1 MARAVKTLTGRD
13 KYKKML
19 LEGELIVDW
28 ALDNQ
33 ISVNFILI
41 VEGTDPAPIAKYTSQ
56 GIEVFQISAGIQ
68 KKVTGRN
75 YLIPIVGVGNYPVDK
90 TPENKNFVLVLDNV
104 KDFGNIGTIIRT
116 CSAFGITHVLS
127 TSKNIDLFHK
137 KTIEASRGCVFST
150 KLDRFQTSK
159 EVVRF
164 LRDRGYQIIATSPKG
179 NRVQSFVELEKKPV
193 ALVVGNERTGVSLEI
208 KNQAD
213 VLIQIPTSSD
223 IESLNV
229 GVAAGISIYELT
241 LKQVMSM
248 IEDKIKAT
256 LGRELN
262 VAGMLVQ
269 EALDFELKK
278 ITDLNSQQVIFM
290 MVLKCDREMS
300 LENMCRQFGILP
312 SEVNPFL
319 KPLIEKGFTIQH
331 ENLHMTDK
339 GEEVLSKLWFT
350 IENTEKQIL
359 SGFSKS
365 EVESFK
371 NNLYLV
377 QQNCIKMIEKGNE
390 GY

>member
-1 MARAVKTLTGRD
+1 
-13 KYKKML
+13 
-19 LEGELIVDW
+19 
-28 ALDNQ
+28 
-33 ISVNFILI
+33 
-41 VEGTDPAPIAKYTSQ
+41 
-56 GIEVFQISAGIQ
+56 
-68 KKVTGRN
+68 
-75 YLIPIVGVGNYPVDK
+75 
-90 TPENKNFVLVLDNV
+90 
-104 KDFGNIGTIIRT
+104 
-116 CSAFGITHVLS
+116 
-127 TSKNIDLFHK
+127 
-137 KTIEASRGCVFST
+137 
-150 KLDRFQTSK
+150 
-159 EVVRF
+159 
-164 LRDRGYQIIATSPKG
+164 
-179 NRVQSFVELEKKPV
+179 VELEKKPV

-300 LENMCRQFGILP
+300 LENMCRQFGILS
-312 SEVNPFL
+312 SEEKAFL
-319 KPLIEKGFTIQH
+319 SPLLKKGYIIQH

-339 GEEVLSKLWFT
+339 GEEILSKLWFT

-365 EVESFK
+365 EVESLK